1 MQEKPVTKVLSLQ
14 SDQIL
19 YCKYTELLLSVAIL
33 FIISPRPMHWE
44 DYVLTGISILLL
56 NAPVNHSES

>member
-1 MQEKPVTKVLSLQ
+1 MQEKPVTNVLSLQ

-33 FIISPRPMHWE
+33 FIILPRPMHWE